1 MAHPHAGICSHY
13 CIVLNHHQRS
23 ATVTPP
29 TEAFRQTQRATC
41 LRAEAEGVAG
51 EPGPREEGQ
60 PVLGP
65 APGRVEAPVHEHQRR
80 AALPRR
86 RPGLRDDLEVE
97 AARQAVEA
105 AGLALLERVGARGAE
120 EGLRR
125 PPPHPRRPRRR
136 RRRGQEER
144 RSGEGGGGHGW
155 PLENADGD
163 GCECERDGSRSRSF
177 SLTAWII
184 QSVQR

>member
-1 MAHPHAGICSHY
+1 
-13 CIVLNHHQRS
+13 
-23 ATVTPP
+23 
-29 TEAFRQTQRATC
+29 
-41 LRAEAEGVAG
+41 
-51 EPGPREEGQ
+51 
-60 PVLGP
+60 VLGP

-86 RPGLRDDLEVE
+86 RPGLRDVLEVE

-155 PLENADGD
+155 PLEMGMDAKASVTSVDIPV
-163 GCECERDGSRSRSF
+163 SLAIRSRAGGSTGF
-177 SLTAWII
+177 
-184 QSVQR
+184 RRRG

>member
-1 MAHPHAGICSHY
+1 MLNMQTRPQAGICSH
-13 CIVLNHHQRS
+13 CIVLNHQQRQT
-23 ATVTPP
+23 TVTPP
-29 TEAFRQTQRATC
+29 TEAFRQILRATC

-51 EPGPREEGQ
+51 EPGPREVGQ
-60 PVLGP
+60 PVLRP

-80 AALPRR
+80 AAPPRR
-86 RPGLRDDLEVE
+86 RRGLRDDLEVE

-120 EGLRR
+120 EGPRC

-136 RRRGQEER
+136 RAGEER

-155 PLENADGD
+155 PLDNGDGD
-163 GCECERDGSRSRSF
+163 GCECESV
-177 SLTAWII
+177 TA
-184 QSVQR
+184 RGAFR

>member
-1 MAHPHAGICSHY
+1 MHCTESS
-13 CIVLNHHQRS
+13 S
-23 ATVTPP
+23 ATATPP
-29 TEAFRQTQRATC
+29 TEAFRQTPRATC

-86 RPGLRDDLEVE
+86 RPGLRDVLEVE

-120 EGLRR
+120 EGPRRR
-125 PPPHPRRPRRR
+125 PPPHPRRPRRRRR

>member
-1 MAHPHAGICSHY
+1 M
-13 CIVLNHHQRS
+13 
-23 ATVTPP
+23 
-29 TEAFRQTQRATC
+29 
-41 LRAEAEGVAG
+41 
-51 EPGPREEGQ
+51 
-60 PVLGP
+60 LGP

-86 RPGLRDDLEVE
+86 RPGLRDVLEVE

-136 RRRGQEER
+136 RGQEER

-155 PLENADGD
+155 PLEMGMDAKASVTSVDIPVSLAKSAGGEDRRKGGEARVAVAMDGRWRW
-163 GCECERDGSRSRSF
+163 GWMRKRS
-177 SLTAWII
+177 
-184 QSVQR
+184 